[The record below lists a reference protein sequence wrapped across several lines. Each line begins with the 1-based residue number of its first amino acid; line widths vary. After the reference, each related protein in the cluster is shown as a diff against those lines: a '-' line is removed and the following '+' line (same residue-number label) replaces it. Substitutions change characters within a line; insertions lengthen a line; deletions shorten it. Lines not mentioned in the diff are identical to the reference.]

1 MSKRLKAKGG
11 KTCRMQ
17 NTLNQIPVFLCCLW
31 CGLAAGIIYDLFR
44 LVRIRGNRFATAAA
58 DTLFGAIAIGITA
71 GALLYCDHGKI
82 RFFTLFAIAAG
93 ALLWQILPGK
103 LLRIMIMK
111 LKRSI
116 KHIHKKAGASF
127 WCIRFFCPGTF
138 RTICSLRKRLKFSA
152 FFRGYTV

>member
-1 MSKRLKAKGG
+1 MQDAEHPEPD
-11 KTCRMQ
+11 TCFFVLSLVR
-17 NTLNQIPVFLCCLW
+17 I
-31 CGLAAGIIYDLFR
+31 GSRHHYDLFR

-116 KHIHKKAGASF
+116 GH
-127 WCIRFFCPGTF
+127 
-138 RTICSLRKRLKFSA
+138 
-152 FFRGYTV
+152 

>member
-1 MSKRLKAKGG
+1 MQDAEHPEPD
-11 KTCRMQ
+11 TCFFV
-17 NTLNQIPVFLCCLW
+17 LS
-31 CGLAAGIIYDLFR
+31 
-44 LVRIRGNRFATAAA
+44 LVRIGSRHHLWIRGNRFATAAA

-116 KHIHKKAGASF
+116 GH
-127 WCIRFFCPGTF
+127 
-138 RTICSLRKRLKFSA
+138 
-152 FFRGYTV
+152 

>member
-44 LVRIRGNRFATAAA
+44 LVRIRGNRFVTAAA

-111 LKRSI
+111 LKLSI
-116 KHIHKKAGASF
+116 GH
-127 WCIRFFCPGTF
+127 
-138 RTICSLRKRLKFSA
+138 
-152 FFRGYTV
+152 

>member
-71 GALLYCDHGKI
+71 GALLYCDGVKR

-116 KHIHKKAGASF
+116 GH
-127 WCIRFFCPGTF
+127 
-138 RTICSLRKRLKFSA
+138 
-152 FFRGYTV
+152 

>member
-1 MSKRLKAKGG
+1 
-11 KTCRMQ
+11 MQ

-44 LVRIRGNRFATAAA
+44 LVRIRGNRFVTAAA

-82 RFFTLFAIAAG
+82 RFFTLLAIAAG

-116 KHIHKKAGASF
+116 GH
-127 WCIRFFCPGTF
+127 
-138 RTICSLRKRLKFSA
+138 
-152 FFRGYTV
+152 

>member
-71 GALLYCDHGKI
+71 GALLYWCASVADPSRK
-82 RFFTLFAIAAG
+82 AAQDNDYE
-93 ALLWQILPGK
+93 A
-103 LLRIMIMK
+103 
-111 LKRSI
+111 
-116 KHIHKKAGASF
+116 
-127 WCIRFFCPGTF
+127 
-138 RTICSLRKRLKFSA
+138 
-152 FFRGYTV
+152 

>member
-44 LVRIRGNRFATAAA
+44 LVRIR

-116 KHIHKKAGASF
+116 GH
-127 WCIRFFCPGTF
+127 
-138 RTICSLRKRLKFSA
+138 
-152 FFRGYTV
+152 

>member
-1 MSKRLKAKGG
+1 
-11 KTCRMQ
+11 MQ

-31 CGLAAGIIYDLFR
+31 CGLAAGIIYDLLR

-116 KHIHKKAGASF
+116 GH
-127 WCIRFFCPGTF
+127 
-138 RTICSLRKRLKFSA
+138 
-152 FFRGYTV
+152 

>member
-1 MSKRLKAKGG
+1 MQDAEHPEPD
-11 KTCRMQ
+11 TCFFVLSLVR
-17 NTLNQIPVFLCCLW
+17 I
-31 CGLAAGIIYDLFR
+31 GSR
-44 LVRIRGNRFATAAA
+44 LVRIRGNRFVTAAA

-116 KHIHKKAGASF
+116 GH
-127 WCIRFFCPGTF
+127 
-138 RTICSLRKRLKFSA
+138 
-152 FFRGYTV
+152 